1 MTFHRTRES
10 GISSY
15 VAAMREY
22 HITPILCGVY
32 DPVLFLYYLVTYD
45 TTGPYPVFT
54 GTLGTGPRWSR
65 VTGPIWERKRGA
77 TYVIREHHDS
87 RAAAFS
93 RLFFLGRLSCSFFL
107 GGPNAAGALP
117 RSTHSLCLGPLP
129 LSIFPSRGARFCSPS
144 FLSFKRGRVDGTKLE
159 AWSPWLNVHGS
170 GLDDGAN

>member
-1 MTFHRTRES
+1 LTFHRTRES

-93 RLFFLGRLSCSFFL
+93 RLFFLGRLSFSFFFGGAECGRRPTSIDPLVVL
-107 GGPNAAGALP
+107 GTAAVVHL
-117 RSTHSLCLGPLP
+117 SLTG
-129 LSIFPSRGARFCSPS
+129 GS
-144 FLSFKRGRVDGTKLE
+144 FLFPFL
-159 AWSPWLNVHGS
+159 PFF
-170 GLDDGAN
+170 